1 MMGGE
6 GQGVTGPDFAAGI
19 AAAGVPEGKL
29 VAGHVGQDA
38 VMLARRGTE
47 WFAIGAVCS
56 HYSGPLPEGLMV
68 NDTVRCPWH
77 HACFSLRTGQVL
89 RPPALN
95 DVPCWRGEQPGQGV
109 YVREKIPAAGS
120 AGAPDRA
127 GAGPK
132 SVLIVGAGAAGDSAA

>member
-68 NDTVRCPWH
+68 DDTVRCPWH
-77 HACFSLRTGQVL
+77 HACFSLRTGKVL

-95 DVPCWRGEQPGQGV
+95 DGPGWRGGRQGEML
-109 YVREKIPAAGS
+109 YVREKMRAARTGD
-120 AGAPDRA
+120 GPRRA
-127 GAGPK
+127 RGGPQ
-132 SVLIVGAGAAGDSAA
+132 SVLIVGAGAAGDSA